1 MPGQS
6 GLTGMTTGFA
16 GKHPGFGDF
25 IGQGLEPPL
34 RAALDR
40 WLEAALA
47 QAAAQCGEGWAQVWD
62 ASPGFAF
69 WIGGQVLAESG
80 GFALRGVLI
89 PSRDKVGRRW
99 PFVLVQAPGPC
110 DPPVLAGEDGFAQVA
125 FAAAHVALA
134 ARPETPAGLL
144 PLLADLPEGTGVAV
158 PPTLW
163 AANPT
168 LPAAALW
175 ADLAG
180 HDHRRAA
187 QSACYFWVEPLPGR
201 AGAALS
207 LTGLP
212 GGDTLAWLLAGLPAD
227 PDPAPD
233 PVTQDAP
240 DARSL
245 PDA

>member
-6 GLTGMTTGFA
+6 GLTGMGTGFA

-25 IGQGLEPPL
+25 LGQGLEPPL

-40 WLEAALA
+40 WLEGALV
-47 QAAAQCGEGWAQVWD
+47 QAAAHIGEAWAQVWD

-80 GFALRGVLI
+80 GMALRGVLV

-99 PFVLVQAPGPC
+99 PFVVVQVPGPC
-110 DPPVLAGEDGFAQVA
+110 DPPVLSGEDGFAQAA
-125 FAAAHVALA
+125 FAAVQAALA
-134 ARPETPAGLL
+134 ARPDTSADLL
-144 PLLADLPEGTGVAV
+144 PFLSGLPEGAGLAV
-158 PPTLW
+158 PPLLW

-168 LPAAALW
+168 LPAASLW

-187 QSACYFWVEPLPGR
+187 QAACYLWVEPQPGR
-201 AGAALS
+201 SGVVIS
-207 LTGLP
+207 QSGLP
-212 GGDTLAWLLAGLPAD
+212 DGATLAWLLAGM
-227 PDPAPD
+227 PAPE
-233 PVTQDAP
+233 PERAP
-240 DARSL
+240 DAPTI
-245 PDA
+245 PDAEPA